1 MSRILV
7 IDDEPAIGWSLRE
20 LLSDDGHAVEVAPTA
35 AAGLAA
41 CRTFRPEALL
51 LDVRLPDRD
60 GLDALPEIQAA
71 VPAATV
77 VVMTAFGDLDTAV
90 RALDAGA
97 FDYLPKPFDL
107 ATVARIVRRATAVD
121 RPAAANAAS
130 AGARTAKQP
139 AAPPRLIGRSLPM
152 QTVFRQIALVAAAD
166 LPVLITGPTGT
177 GKELTAQALH
187 RHSPRR
193 GQPLVTAHLA
203 ALAPTLI
210 ESELFGHRRGGF
222 TGATRDHAGLF
233 EQAAGGTIF
242 LDEIGEASSE
252 VQVKLLRVLESGE
265 ILPVGAAG
273 SRTVDVRIVAATN
286 RDLAAAVAAGR
297 FRADL
302 FHRLRGFV
310 IEMPPLAD
318 RLDDIPDLVEHF
330 LAAAAR
336 RGSAAAGPAGPVSGE
351 LLEALAARPWPGNVR
366 ELRHA
371 IEHALVLARGGPLE
385 PEHLPPADP
394 AVAAVRRPAA
404 HDPEKA
410 LGEAARRW
418 LLEAWQHDATGQLH
432 ERAVRIVERVL
443 AREALRL
450 TEGNRTAAARRLGLD
465 RATLRS
471 RLGGE

>member
-20 LLSDDGHAVEVAPTA
+20 LLSEDGHAVEIAPTV

-41 CRTFRPEALL
+41 CAGFQPEAML

-60 GLDALPEIQAA
+60 GLEALPEFQAA
-71 VPAATV
+71 APAATV

-107 ATVARIVRRATAVD
+107 ATVARIIRRATAANRPQTAD
-121 RPAAANAAS
+121 LLPAAA
-130 AGARTAKQP
+130 GKPEQP
-139 AAPPRLIGRSLPM
+139 AIPPTLIGRSLPM

-177 GKELTAQALH
+177 GKELTAEALH
-187 RHSPRR
+187 RHSRR
-193 GQPLVTAHLA
+193 REQPLVTAHLA

-233 EQAAGGTIF
+233 EQATGGTIF
-242 LDEIGEASSE
+242 LDEIGEASPE

-286 RDLAAAVAAGR
+286 RDLAAAVATGG

-310 IEMPPLAD
+310 IEMPPLTD

-330 LAAAAR
+330 LAAASR
-336 RGSAAAGPAGPVSGE
+336 RGSAAAGPAGPVSADM
-351 LLEALAARPWPGNVR
+351 LQALAARPWPGNVR

-394 AVAAVRRPAA
+394 AVATARRPAA
-404 HDPEKA
+404 SEPEKA
-410 LGEAARRW
+410 LGEAARQW
-418 LLEAWQHDATGQLH
+418 LLEAWQHDETGQLH

-443 AREALRL
+443 AHEALRL

>member
-7 IDDEPAIGWSLRE
+7 VDDEPAIGWSLRE
-20 LLSDDGHAVEVAPTA
+20 VLTDDGHAVEIAPSV

-41 CRTFRPEALL
+41 CRTFLPEAML

-60 GLDALPEIQAA
+60 GLEALPEFRAA
-71 VPAATV
+71 APAAAV

-107 ATVARIVRRATAVD
+107 ATVARMLTRATAAAGPPGG
-121 RPAAANAAS
+121 PAAAAAAVGNAA
-130 AGARTAKQP
+130 AKP
-139 AAPPRLIGRSLPM
+139 AAGELIGRSRPM
-152 QTVFRQIALVAAAD
+152 QTVFRQIALVAPHE

-177 GKELTAQALH
+177 GKELAAQALH
-187 RHSPRR
+187 RHSRR
-193 GQPLVTAHLA
+193 RDQPLVTAHLA

-233 EQAAGGTIF
+233 ERADGGTIF
-242 LDEIGEASSE
+242 LDEIGEASAE

-265 ILPVGAAG
+265 ILPVGAAAG
-273 SRTVDVRIVAATN
+273 RRVDVRIVAATN
-286 RDLAAAVAAGR
+286 RDLATAAATGS

-302 FHRLRGFV
+302 YHRLRGFA

-318 RLDDIPDLVEHF
+318 RLDDIPNLVEHF
-330 LAAAAR
+330 LAAAASR
-336 RGSAAAGPAGPVSGE
+336 TGPSPGPISPD
-351 LLEALAARPWPGNVR
+351 LFKALASRSWPGNVR

-371 IEHALVLARGGPLE
+371 IEHALVLARGGLLG
-385 PEHLPPADP
+385 PEHLPTPAGP
-394 AVAAVRRPAA
+394 ALVGRGTPSGTC
-404 HDPEKA
+404 EKA
-410 LGEAARRW
+410 LVEAARRW
-418 LLEAWQHDATGQLH
+418 LLAAWQEDPAGDLH
-432 ERAVRIVERVL
+432 ERAVGIVEGVL
-443 AREALRL
+443 AREAVRL
-450 TEGNRTAAARRLGLD
+450 TDGNRTAAARRLGLD
-465 RATLRS
+465 RATLRN